1 MSLFLEKKR
10 TAWLVFILLAGCA
23 QEADTAS
30 EYSDVDIRLPA
41 GFTIEVL
48 ADIPNARSLQLG
60 ADGML
65 YVSSQ
70 RIGKV
75 FAIRN
80 AFSAAPEVLVVA
92 EGLKYPNGLAYKDGD
107 LYVVEPERVLRYRDI
122 ESNLAQIVEPEVVT
136 DKLLAGKQHAWKHAS
151 FGPDGKLYVAI
162 GSPCN
167 VCDEPDYGI
176 IQRMDVSGTEG
187 GSVNV
192 EVVARGI
199 RNSVGFDWH
208 PVTRELWFTDNNR
221 DMLGDDGPP
230 GELNRVSS
238 MGEHFGFPFCHGA
251 SIVEPDEDLARLGAC
266 LDITTPMQ
274 LLGPHVA
281 PLGMVFYTGEQFPDY
296 YRNQVFIAEH
306 GSWNRSEK
314 IGYRVTLVTLKNGQ
328 AVDYQPFAEGWLK
341 DGHVSGRPVD
351 VAVAPDGS
359 LLVSDDRAGKV
370 YRIRYVG
377 DAATQ

>member
-1 MSLFLEKKR
+1 
-10 TAWLVFILLAGCA
+10 
-23 QEADTAS
+23 
-30 EYSDVDIRLPA
+30 
-41 GFTIEVL
+41 
-48 ADIPNARSLQLG
+48 LQLG
-60 ADGML
+60 AEGML

-80 AFSAAPEVLVVA
+80 AFSAKPEVLVVA
-92 EGLKYPNGLAYKDGD
+92 KGLKYPNGLAYKDGD

-122 ESNLAQIVEPEVVT
+122 ESDLTEIAEPEVVT
-136 DKLLAGKQHAWKHAS
+136 DKLLAGKQHAWKYAS
-151 FGPDGKLYVAI
+151 FGPDGKLYVTI

-167 VCDEPDYGI
+167 VCNEPDYGV
-176 IQRMDVSGTEG
+176 IQRMDVSDAEA
-187 GSVNV
+187 GSVKV

-208 PVTRELWFTDNNR
+208 PLTHELWFTDNNR
-221 DMLGDDGPP
+221 DMLSDDEPP

-238 MGEHFGFPFCHGA
+238 KGEHFGFPFCHGA
-251 SIVEPDEDLARLGAC
+251 GIVEPQEDIARLGSC
-266 LDITTPMQ
+266 FDITTPMQ

-281 PLGMVFYTGEQFPDY
+281 PLGMAFYTGEQFPEEY
-296 YRNQVFIAEH
+296 KNQVFIAEH

-314 IGYRVTLVTLKNGQ
+314 IGYRVSLVTFENGQ
-328 AVDYQPFAEGWLK
+328 AVDYQPFADGWLK

-351 VAVAPDGS
+351 VVVAPDGS

-377 DAATQ
+377 DAAAK

>member
-1 MSLFLEKKR
+1 MSYLLEKKQ
-10 TAWLVFILLAGCA
+10 TAFWVFFLLAGCV
-23 QEADTAS
+23 QEANTAS
-30 EYSDVDIRLPA
+30 EYSDADIRLPA

-48 ADIPNARSLQLG
+48 ANIPNARSLQLG
-60 ADGML
+60 AEGML

-80 AFSAAPEVLVVA
+80 AFSAKPEVLVVA

-122 ESNLAQIVEPEVVT
+122 ESDLTEIAEPEVVT
-136 DKLLAGKQHAWKHAS
+136 DKLLAGKQHAWKYAS
-151 FGPDGKLYVAI
+151 FGPDGKLYVTI

-167 VCDEPDYGI
+167 VCNEPDYGV
-176 IQRMDVSGTEG
+176 IQRMDVSDAEA
-187 GSVNV
+187 GSVKV

-208 PVTRELWFTDNNR
+208 PLTHELWFTDNNR
-221 DMLGDDGPP
+221 DMLSDDEPP

-238 MGEHFGFPFCHGA
+238 KGEHFGFPFCHGA
-251 SIVEPDEDLARLGAC
+251 GIVEPQEDIARLGSC
-266 LDITTPMQ
+266 FDITTPMQ

-281 PLGMVFYTGEQFPDY
+281 PLGMAFYTGEQFPEEY
-296 YRNQVFIAEH
+296 KNQVFIAEH

-314 IGYRVTLVTLKNGQ
+314 IGYRVSLVTFENGQ
-328 AVDYQPFAEGWLK
+328 AVDYQPFADGWLK

-351 VAVAPDGS
+351 VVVAPDGS

-377 DAATQ
+377 DAAAK